1 MKKTRL
7 KIDYDYDFF
16 LLGIVSAAKEYKL
29 AWKLNNAL
37 NIKLVKQE
45 DIVIPQMGGRDLY
58 ISNLLYETENS
69 RIRLISNRSMADDSE
84 EKSNL
89 LPELQNFTHFF
100 VLQDESE
107 SFDQTEIV
115 DIIKKLDATDYVVS
129 IAPEKLKNKDNL
141 IF

>member
-1 MKKTRL
+1 
-7 KIDYDYDFF
+7 
-16 LLGIVSAAKEYKL
+16 
-29 AWKLNNAL
+29 
-37 NIKLVKQE
+37 
-45 DIVIPQMGGRDLY
+45 
-58 ISNLLYETENS
+58 
-69 RIRLISNRSMADDSE
+69 MADDSE

-115 DIIKKLDATDYVVS
+115 DIIKNLDATDYVVS

>member
-115 DIIKKLDATDYVVS
+115 DIIKNLDATDYVVS